1 MYSPAIKAGI
11 LVVAGLNSVATTSYF
26 YYVYFFMQERFGF
39 GRMENL
45 VLAACL
51 GFIYTF
57 ASVFCGR
64 FAQQQGYF
72 LSLRFGFFILAVVL
86 AIGSRLDAMA
96 GHLAVMAFCTVGM
109 CFTWPTLE
117 AMVSEGEPPS
127 RLQRMVGIYNLVW
140 AGGGAFA
147 YFIGGAMLEKFGL
160 QSMFLVPS
168 ALELL
173 QFALV
178 IRLEKI
184 SAGKDS
190 SPSAA
195 RGVIAT
201 HAREPAPNPS
211 QVRNTAL
218 SAPRPFPSWAGSG
231 AGRHAGSGESS
242 GSPAG
247 SGESNPRPIARARAF
262 LKMAWLAN
270 PFAYLAINTIIAVI
284 PSLAK
289 ELKLSPMF
297 AGFFCSVWL
306 FVRIGAFALLWLWPG
321 WHYQF
326 RWLASAYAAMV
337 ASFALI
343 LLVGNLPLLIA
354 AQIVFGLA
362 VGLIYY
368 SSLFYSMDVSETKSE
383 HGGFHEAAI
392 GAGSCAGP
400 AIGAAALHFFPGAP
414 ASSAWA
420 VSGMLVL
427 GLGGLAWLRWRR

>member
-1 MYSPAIKAGI
+1 MYSAQVKAG
-11 LVVAGLNSVATTSYF
+11 LFSVAGLNAVSTTYYF
-26 YYVYFFMQERFGF
+26 YYLYFFMQERFGF
-39 GRMENL
+39 GRKQNL
-45 VLAACL
+45 ILAASL

-57 ASVFCGR
+57 ASIFCGR
-64 FAQQQGYF
+64 FAQRRGHF
-72 LSLRFGFFILAVVL
+72 LSLRIGFFIMAVVL
-86 AIGSRLDAMA
+86 AAGSRIQSIVA
-96 GHLAVMAFCTVGM
+96 HLLVMVICDVGM

-147 YFIGGAMLEKFGL
+147 YFTGGAMLEKFGL

-190 SPSAA
+190 SPTAA

-306 FVRIGAFALLWLWPG
+306 FVRVGAFALLWLWPG
-321 WHYQF
+321 WHYRF
-326 RWLASAYAAMV
+326 RWLIGAYAAMV
-337 ASFALI
+337 ASFVLI
-343 LLVGNLPLLIA
+343 LLVPNLALLLA
-354 AQIVFGLA
+354 AQCIFGLA

-368 SSLFYSMDVSETKSE
+368 SSLFYSMDAGEAKSE

-400 AIGAAALHFFPGAP
+400 AIGAAALHFFPDAP
-414 ASSAWA
+414 GSSAWA
-420 VSGMLVL
+420 VSGMLLL
-427 GLGGLAWLRWRR
+427 GLCGLTWPRRRA

>member
-147 YFIGGAMLEKFGL
+147 YFTGGAMLEKLGL
-160 QSMFLVPS
+160 RSMFVVPS
-168 ALELL
+168 AMQAAQLALACCLETLAAVNGPTASAEENEIPLGHLEL
-173 QFALV
+173 
-178 IRLEKI
+178 
-184 SAGKDS
+184 
-190 SPSAA
+190 
-195 RGVIAT
+195 
-201 HAREPAPNPS
+201 
-211 QVRNTAL
+211 
-218 SAPRPFPSWAGSG
+218 
-231 AGRHAGSGESS
+231 
-242 GSPAG
+242 
-247 SGESNPRPIARARAF
+247 NPRPIDHTRAF
-262 LKMAWLAN
+262 LNMAWLAN

-297 AGFFCSVWL
+297 
-306 FVRIGAFALLWLWPG
+306 
-321 WHYQF
+321 
-326 RWLASAYAAMV
+326 
-337 ASFALI
+337 
-343 LLVGNLPLLIA
+343 
-354 AQIVFGLA
+354 
-362 VGLIYY
+362 
-368 SSLFYSMDVSETKSE
+368 
-383 HGGFHEAAI
+383 
-392 GAGSCAGP
+392 
-400 AIGAAALHFFPGAP
+400 
-414 ASSAWA
+414 
-420 VSGMLVL
+420 
-427 GLGGLAWLRWRR
+427 